1 MTTPIPNEPRPEE
14 AQQLPDVD
22 LWSRARDGD
31 GSAFAVLFRRHRDR
45 VFFYA
50 LRTMRSPSEAEDV
63 TAMVFLELWR
73 LRSRARLV
81 DGSLRPWLLVTA
93 NNVSRNQTRSR
104 VRYARLLQHLPA
116 PTHEA
121 DHATAVLYEMEV
133 GSTRQSVRDAFLR
146 LTSNDQE
153 ILALCVLEE
162 LPVAAVSTLLGL
174 PLGSAKSR
182 LFRAKKQL
190 ERLLVADGFVRPTT
204 ES

>member
-1 MTTPIPNEPRPEE
+1 LVVSTEND
-14 AQQLPDVD
+14 AD
-22 LWSRARDGD
+22 LWGRACDGEGD
-31 GSAFAVLFRRHRDR
+31 AFAQLFRRHRDR

-50 LRTMRSPSEAEDV
+50 LRMMRSQTEAEDV

-73 LRSRARLV
+73 LRARARLV

-93 NNVSRNQTRSR
+93 NNVARNQTRSR
-104 VRYARLLQHLPA
+104 IRYSRLLQHLPQ
-116 PTHEA
+116 PEHEE
-121 DHATAVLYEMEV
+121 DHATAILYEIEV
-133 GSTRQSVRDAFLR
+133 GATKQSVRDAFLR

-153 ILALCVLEE
+153 ILALCVLEG
-162 LPVAAVSTLLGL
+162 LPVAAVSQLLGL

-190 ERLLVADGFVRPTT
+190 ERLLVADGFPLPAT

>member
-14 AQQLPDVD
+14 AQHLPDVD
-22 LWSRARDGD
+22 LWGRACDGD
-31 GSAFAVLFRRHRDR
+31 GSAFAILFRRHRDR